1 MRRLGVSIYP
11 EKTTIEKDKEYLS
24 LVSEHGFERVF
35 TCLLSVIKPKEE
47 IVAEFKEI
55 ITHAKELGM
64 EVILD
69 VAPAVFQDLGI
80 SYDDLSFFA
89 DLGADGI
96 RLDLGF
102 DGMKESRLTYN
113 EFGLKIELNMSNN
126 IEYLPNIISHQ
137 ANKNRLIG
145 CHNFYPQRYTG
156 LPYDF
161 FIECSNRFKRHGL
174 TTAAFVSSQ
183 HGTIG
188 PWDINDGLCTL
199 ETHRDLPIQIQAK
212 HLWATGV
219 IDDVIIGNSYASEA
233 EIIALGNLNRELLEL
248 DITLLD
254 NVTETEENVILDEMH
269 FRRGDISEYM
279 IRSTEVRKKY
289 KDYDFRPGSSDE
301 VQKGDVIIGNNDFGK
316 YKGELQVVLRE
327 TPLDNRKNVVAK
339 IVDEEQFLIDYIKP
353 WSSFKLKK
361 HK

>member
-1 MRRLGVSIYP
+1 
-11 EKTTIEKDKEYLS
+11 
-24 LVSEHGFERVF
+24 
-35 TCLLSVIKPKEE
+35 E

-161 FIECSNRFKRHGL
+161 FIECSNRFKKHGL

-183 HGTIG
+183 CGTIG

-199 ETHRDLPIQIQAK
+199 EMHRDLPIQIQAK

-219 IDDVIIGNSYASEA
+219 IDDIIIGNSYASEE

-248 DITLLD
+248 EVELAA
-254 NVTETEENVILDEMH
+254 NVTAIEE
-269 FRRGDISEYM
+269 
-279 IRSTEVRKKY
+279 K
-289 KDYDFRPGSSDE
+289 
-301 VQKGDVIIGNNDFGK
+301 IIIN
-316 YKGELQVVLRE
+316 
-327 TPLDNRKNVVAK
+327 
-339 IVDEEQFLIDYIKP
+339 
-353 WSSFKLKK
+353 
-361 HK
+361 